1 MPAFNSLKKLMAD
14 IRGFKEAASTA
25 VERAAK
31 DVVVE
36 LQDRGPYWT
45 GEFYESWEVTV
56 DRKKGASAKSTV
68 ALISNSAPHALIA
81 MDLEPGRW
89 GEDKNNTA
97 PRDWYLDYVTGGE
110 LDKSVAIATDSTLV
124 QYWRRGL

>member
-1 MPAFNSLKKLMAD
+1 MPAYNSLKKLMAD

-31 DVVVE
+31 DVVIE
-36 LQDRGPYWT
+36 LQDRGPYDT

-68 ALISNSAPHALIA
+68 AIISNSAPHALIA
-81 MDLEPGRW
+81 MDLEPTPRSRAV
-89 GEDKNNTA
+89 TA

-110 LDKSVAIATDSTLV
+110 LDKSVAIATDSTLA